1 MIDDTTRKKIE
12 KSLGSTNDA
21 YFKECYREKWD
32 GENFIV
38 IYPVDDEN
46 HELTTMYHEDNG
58 EFAGLEQWSYAR
70 EYGELL

>member
-1 MIDDTTRKKIE
+1 MIDKETRKKIE
-12 KSLGSTNDA
+12 KSSGLTDDA
-21 YFKECYREKWD
+21 YFQECYRELWD

-58 EFAGLEQWSYAR
+58 EFAGLEQWSYAK